1 MNLESFIGK
10 ENIIILKSSEKH
22 EAIHELLDKLEHLKK
37 IKDASKYYA
46 QVLHRESI
54 ENTGIGNGV
63 AIPHTRSENAPD
75 FVCAFGVSNKGIDY
89 HSFDGMPMR
98 YMALSIIPME
108 QSTKY
113 LYFIGMISWIL
124 THDLYRIPLDAAKS
138 SSRIHS
144 ILSKAS
150 LQYFN
155 SISKKEPPSI
165 VKEPVPLI
173 TPIELDF
180 IIRLDHLYLLAE
192 DSIHSDVISKK
203 IMELKTLINPRIL
216 SYYEKMKA
224 HGKNPF
230 SILQKTSCSICHMG
244 IPPIQ
249 LEEMK
254 ETNHVN
260 YCPHCGRF
268 LLEI

>member
-10 ENIIILKSSEKH
+10 ESVVMLKSVEKH
-22 EAIHELLDKLEHLKK
+22 EAIRELLDHLERKKK
-37 IKDASKYYA
+37 IKDAGKHYA
-46 QVLHRESI
+46 QVLYRESI
-54 ENTGIGNGV
+54 ENTGIGKGV
-63 AIPHTRSENAPD
+63 AVPHVRSENTPD
-75 FVCAFGVSNKGIDY
+75 FVCAFGVNQKGIEY
-89 HSFDGMPMR
+89 HSFDGLPVR

-124 THDLYRIPLDAAKS
+124 SHDPYRASLDAAKS
-138 SSRIHS
+138 SSRIYT

-150 LQYFN
+150 LQYFKT
-155 SISKKEPPSI
+155 ISKKEPAAI
-165 VKEPVPLI
+165 EKEPAPKV

-180 IIRLDHLYLLAE
+180 IIRLDHLYNLAE
-192 DSIHSDVISKK
+192 DPLLRDAMMKK
-203 IMELKTLINPRIL
+203 IMELKELIHPRSL
-216 SYYEKMKA
+216 SYYEKMKVK
-224 HGKNPF
+224 GKNPF

-254 ETNHVN
+254 VSNTVN